1 MHFESNRLPL
11 TSLLLERRGFLEVD
25 VGDLELRR
33 AAIACRLA
41 VVVLSLGVWVG
52 GPSRGLLDL
61 RGVGA
66 GPGGGVRRGRGAGAG
81 AGAGAGCGLRRF
93 LLLDARPLVC
103 A

>member
-11 TSLLLERRGFLEVD
+11 TSLLLERRGFLEVAD
-25 VGDLELRR
+25 VGDLALRR

-66 GPGGGVRRGRGAGAG
+66 GPGGGVRSG
-81 AGAGAGCGLRRF
+81 F

>member
-66 GPGGGVRRGRGAGAG
+66 GPGGGVRSGLAGAG